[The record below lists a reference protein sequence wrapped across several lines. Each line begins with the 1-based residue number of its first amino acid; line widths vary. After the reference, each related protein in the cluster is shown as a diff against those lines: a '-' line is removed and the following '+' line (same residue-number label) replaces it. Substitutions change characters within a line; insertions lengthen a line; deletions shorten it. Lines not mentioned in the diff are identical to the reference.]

1 MRISRNS
8 IASALLAVLLAGPA
22 ALAQTGAP
30 VRLAPPPNG
39 VAYPPPPGTAPGSGY
54 APPAPPSSGITVD
67 QLAPPSPDSAGA
79 IDLTSH
85 GFPATLWQGS
95 NRATVLALLPKIGS
109 TTSPAL
115 QELAYRLLAS
125 TASPPAGTAEGSLL
139 GLRAERLTNALGRAD
154 TALALLQSLPPAQR
168 GEDLAKVSVD
178 LAFLSDDHN
187 SACSQIRDR
196 DHGWQSPYWTYG
208 QITCQALDGDGTG
221 AQLGLDMMREQKLK
235 DDGFVAL
242 VLHALGNDAKLSDAL
257 PSPQPM
263 ALALLEKAN
272 LAVPKKAFDTAKL
285 PVLVAVANGSGFPAE
300 QRVFAAEKAAAYGAI
315 VPDALAAAYLAT
327 PLDDEDQASPINRA
341 DSAGGAKGRA
351 ILFRAAHDATAFQAK
366 ANFLQSLLLK
376 APREVYPAVIRAAQ
390 QMLLDLPAS
399 PEAKPLATDFARA
412 LFALDHPKEARQ
424 WLDLADPAQAA
435 TVLPL
440 AHVAAGTTAPAWTDM
455 PLADLVGGGS
465 KKDPTAGQKRATLLV
480 QLLAAEG
487 APVPDS
493 LVVPL
498 LDAKIG
504 GPGSVGPGLLI
515 ESESSGKHLGGTVL
529 AVLAAL
535 GDDGAAGP
543 SQTVAQSIAALR
555 RVGLADDARRLAI
568 DAALAAGF

>member
-1 MRISRNS
+1 MRASRNS
-8 IASALLAVLLAGPA
+8 AGGALLAALLAGSA
-22 ALAQTGAP
+22 ALAQIGAP
-30 VRLAPPPNG
+30 VPLSPATGGGAP
-39 VAYPPPPGTAPGSGY
+39 YPPPPSSGY
-54 APPAPPSSGITVD
+54 TPPAPPTSGITVD
-67 QLAPPSPDSAGA
+67 QLAPPSPEAAGV
-79 IDLTSH
+79 IDLTTH

-115 QELAYRLLAS
+115 QDLAYRLLAS
-125 TASPPAGTAEGSLL
+125 TASPPGGAGEGSLL

-168 GEDLAKVSVD
+168 GEDLGKVSVD

-187 SACSQIRDR
+187 AACGQIRDR

-208 QITCQALDGDGTG
+208 QITCGALDGDGTG

-235 DDGFVAL
+235 DDGFAAL
-242 VLHALGNDAKLSDAL
+242 ALRAMGTDAKLPEAL

-272 LAVPKKAFDTAKL
+272 LAVPKKAFDSARL
-285 PVLVAVANGSGFPAE
+285 PVLVAVANGAGFPAE

-327 PLDDEDQASPINRA
+327 PLDQDDQENPINRA
-341 DSAGGAKGRA
+341 EASGGAKGRA
-351 ILFRAAHDATAFQAK
+351 ILFRAAHDAAAFPAK

-376 APREVYPAVIRAAQ
+376 APRDIYPAVIRAAQ
-390 QMLLDLPAS
+390 PMLLELPAS
-399 PEAKPLATDFARA
+399 PEAKPLAADFARA
-412 LFALDHPKEARQ
+412 LFALDHPNEAKQ

-440 AHVAAGTTAPAWTDM
+440 AHIAAGTAAPAWSNTPLTD
-455 PLADLVGGGS
+455 LAGS
-465 KKDPTAGQKRATLLV
+465 GPKKDAALAQKRATALV

-487 APVPDS
+487 APIPDS

-498 LDAKIG
+498 LDTKVG
-504 GPGSVGPGLLI
+504 GAGSVGPGLLI
-515 ESESSGKHLGGTVL
+515 ESESSAKHLGGTVL

-535 GDDGAAGP
+535 GDDGAGGP
-543 SQTVAQSIAALR
+543 SQTVAQSVAALR
-555 RVGLADDARRLAI
+555 RVGLPDDARRLAI